1 LESLFV
7 ITIQLPLVI
16 RLHKK
21 GSIHNRKAT
30 TTVMERFLRN
40 PEILLKVQLLTAVAR
55 NANRGDSFFMQVSPC
70 PVTSIRITTG
80 DVDPDDEQQRNT
92 HIHFTGEPDGY
103 PTWPPDMATAQRRG
117 YEKYLRR
124 LHTNFRENPEEGFSP
139 ISIDLYRDKFMRIC
153 RKFDAAVYTDHGV
166 KCYINGNMEDDY
178 YFNVIIFHLCDI
190 MTIFIHERQG
200 LPIPDLVLQTD
211 MLTTIPSQ
219 EMVSDLMDVQMS
231 VEEKNFLE
239 EHIDWFYLCY
249 AYWGNFSF
257 VPIRS
262 RMSNNVNDVEEA
274 SFLMTTNNNF
284 IEHQRGKLEELNRNN
299 PATESRM
306 LYRSM

>member
-1 LESLFV
+1 
-7 ITIQLPLVI
+7 
-16 RLHKK
+16 
-21 GSIHNRKAT
+21 
-30 TTVMERFLRN
+30 MERLLQN
-40 PEILLKVQLLTAVAR
+40 PEMMLKVQLLTAVAR
-55 NANRGDSFFMQVSPC
+55 NANEGDSFFMQLSPC

-80 DVDPDDEQQRNT
+80 DVDPDDNEHRTT
-92 HIHFTGEPDGY
+92 HLHFKGEADGY
-103 PTWPPDMATAQRRG
+103 PSWPPDMATSQRWG

-124 LHTNFRENPEEGFSP
+124 VHMNYIEDPSSGFSA
-139 ISIDLYRDKFMRIC
+139 ISMPEYREKFMRIC

-166 KCYINGNMEDDY
+166 KCFINGNFEDDY

-200 LPIPDLVLQTD
+200 LPIPDVVLRTE

-219 EMVSDLMDVQMS
+219 EMVSDLMDVQMT
-231 VEEKNFLE
+231 VEDKNFLQ

-249 AYWGNFSF
+249 AYWGNYSF

-262 RMSNNVNDVEEA
+262 RMSNNVNDIEES
-274 SFLMTTNNNF
+274 SFLMTTNTHF

-299 PATESRM
+299 PDTESRM
-306 LYRSM
+306 LYRSI